1 MENLELNDLGKIGAT
16 KTKLNNFKISKK
28 DFTEN
33 AKSELL
39 IQSFS
44 QRGYMFMIPR
54 KCFA

>member
-33 AKSELL
+33 AKSELKMKNRHKK
-39 IQSFS
+39 S
-44 QRGYMFMIPR
+44 R
-54 KCFA
+54 KF